1 MDFKLSA
8 NAEEIL
14 KNSRGEA
21 VRLNSERIE
30 TGHIIL
36 AILRQKQCKA
46 YNFLTE
52 NCDCDKHYDCKDFC
66 DCDKLKTLL
75 EERLKGTAGDDV
87 VVRYDDDMLLGDEAA
102 KLIKMSNLETLIF
115 HSGEV
120 GSLDLLSSILHDRQ
134 SSVFELF
141 NSLGVDYQLL
151 EKYRR
156 KNSSAPNF
164 KIQIFAKDEDNDE
177 ISRIEFNAQSFETY
191 ENPGKEAETPM
202 LDNFGKNLSSLAEQG
217 LLDPVV
223 GREKEIQRICK
234 ILSRRDKEI
243 ERIAQ
248 VLTRRKKNNPI
259 LIGEP
264 GVGKSSIAEGL
275 AIRIAEKN
283 IPYSLMDKTI
293 YTLDLALVVAGT
305 KYRGQFEERI
315 KGLIAELEKNEN
327 IIVFIDEIHTI
338 AGAGNSEGGL
348 DASNIFKPALARGEI
363 QCIGATTIEEY
374 RKYIEADGALE
385 RRFQKVLVEPTSKED
400 TLEILRNIKGKYEEF
415 HNVVY
420 SEEALKACVE
430 MTERYM
436 PERNL
441 PDKAIDVL
449 DEAGA
454 GKSISSCQISQTYK
468 DIQKSLTEAKKERQ
482 AYATEQKFEQA
493 LQLKNKIEALQH
505 RLEEERELMS
515 KHLSDNPQNVSEK
528 DVAAVV
534 SSASGISVEK
544 IEQDEKQK
552 LLDMQSVLSH
562 QIIGQNEAVEKVCQ
576 AIKRTRTGLKDPER
590 PSGSFIFIGSTGVG
604 KTLLAK
610 RMAEYLFGSRDSLI
624 RFDMSEFM
632 EKHSVSKLIGA
643 PPGYVGYEQAGQL
656 TEKVRTHPY
665 SIILFDEIEKAH
677 SDVFN
682 LLLQIL
688 DEGRLSDAS
697 GRKVD
702 FRNTIIIMTSN
713 VGTRRLS
720 EFGVGVG
727 FSTSS
732 IKENTAAMEQNLI
745 ERDLKKTFAPEFLN
759 RIDEIVYFNPL
770 GKEELIQIVD
780 LELQNLINRLQQ
792 VHYSLEVDASAKE
805 FIVSQTSVGQSGARP
820 IRRSIQSLIENPL
833 SDLLLQRTDEN
844 DTHILVSSDKTTET
858 EKLSFTFNQTNFT
871 TGE

>member
-52 NCDCDKHYDCKDFC
+52 NC

-234 ILSRRDKEI
+234 ILS
-243 ERIAQ
+243 
-248 VLTRRKKNNPI
+248 RRKKNNPI

-515 KHLSDNPQNVSEK
+515 KHLLDNPQNVSEK

-552 LLDMQSVLSH
+552 LLDMQAVLSH

-805 FIVSQTSVGQSGARP
+805 FIVSQTSVGQYGARP

-858 EKLSFTFNQTNFT
+858 EKLSFTFNQTNCT
-871 TGE
+871 TEE

>member
-52 NCDCDKHYDCKDFC
+52 NC

-234 ILSRRDKEI
+234 ILS
-243 ERIAQ
+243 
-248 VLTRRKKNNPI
+248 RRKKNNPI

-468 DIQKSLTEAKKERQ
+468 DIQKLLTEAKKERQ

-552 LLDMQSVLSH
+552 LLDMQAVLSH

-805 FIVSQTSVGQSGARP
+805 FIVSQTSVGQYGARP

-858 EKLSFTFNQTNFT
+858 EKLSFTFNQTNRT
-871 TGE
+871 TEE

>member
-52 NCDCDKHYDCKDFC
+52 NC

-234 ILSRRDKEI
+234 ILS
-243 ERIAQ
+243 
-248 VLTRRKKNNPI
+248 RRKKNNPI

-562 QIIGQNEAVEKVCQ
+562 RRIGQNEAVEKVCQ

-805 FIVSQTSVGQSGARP
+805 FIVSQTSVGQYGARP

-858 EKLSFTFNQTNFT
+858 EKLSFTFNQTNCT
-871 TGE
+871 TEE

>member
-52 NCDCDKHYDCKDFC
+52 NC

-234 ILSRRDKEI
+234 ILS
-243 ERIAQ
+243 
-248 VLTRRKKNNPI
+248 RRKKNNPI

-732 IKENTAAMEQNLI
+732 IKENTSAMEQNLI

-805 FIVSQTSVGQSGARP
+805 FIVSQTSVGQYGARP

-858 EKLSFTFNQTNFT
+858 EKLSFTFNQTNCT
-871 TGE
+871 TEE

>member
-1 MDFKLSA
+1 
-8 NAEEIL
+8 
-14 KNSRGEA
+14 
-21 VRLNSERIE
+21 
-30 TGHIIL
+30 
-36 AILRQKQCKA
+36 
-46 YNFLTE
+46 
-52 NCDCDKHYDCKDFC
+52 
-66 DCDKLKTLL
+66 
-75 EERLKGTAGDDV
+75 
-87 VVRYDDDMLLGDEAA
+87 
-102 KLIKMSNLETLIF
+102 
-115 HSGEV
+115 
-120 GSLDLLSSILHDRQ
+120 
-134 SSVFELF
+134 
-141 NSLGVDYQLL
+141 
-151 EKYRR
+151 
-156 KNSSAPNF
+156 
-164 KIQIFAKDEDNDE
+164 
-177 ISRIEFNAQSFETY
+177 
-191 ENPGKEAETPM
+191 M

-234 ILSRRDKEI
+234 ILS
-243 ERIAQ
+243 
-248 VLTRRKKNNPI
+248 RRKKNNPI

-515 KHLSDNPQNVSEK
+515 KHLLDNPQNVSEK

-552 LLDMQSVLSH
+552 LLDMQAVLSH

-805 FIVSQTSVGQSGARP
+805 FIVSQTSVGQYGARP

-858 EKLSFTFNQTNFT
+858 EKLSFTFNQTNCT
-871 TGE
+871 TEE

>member
-52 NCDCDKHYDCKDFC
+52 NC

-234 ILSRRDKEI
+234 ILSRR
-243 ERIAQ
+243 
-248 VLTRRKKNNPI
+248 KKNNPI

-283 IPYSLMDKTI
+283 IPYSLMNKTI

-805 FIVSQTSVGQSGARP
+805 FIVSQTSVGQYGARP

-858 EKLSFTFNQTNFT
+858 EKLSFTFNQTNRT
-871 TGE
+871 TEE

>member
-52 NCDCDKHYDCKDFC
+52 NC

-234 ILSRRDKEI
+234 ILS
-243 ERIAQ
+243 
-248 VLTRRKKNNPI
+248 RRKKNNPI

-515 KHLSDNPQNVSEK
+515 NHLSDNPQNVSEK

-805 FIVSQTSVGQSGARP
+805 FIVSQTSVGQYGARP

-858 EKLSFTFNQTNFT
+858 EKLSFTFNQTNCT
-871 TGE
+871 TEE

>member
-52 NCDCDKHYDCKDFC
+52 NC

-234 ILSRRDKEI
+234 ILS
-243 ERIAQ
+243 
-248 VLTRRKKNNPI
+248 RRKKNNPI

-732 IKENTAAMEQNLI
+732 IKENTVAMEQNLI

-805 FIVSQTSVGQSGARP
+805 FIVSQTSVGQYGARP

-858 EKLSFTFNQTNFT
+858 EKLSFTFNQTNCT
-871 TGE
+871 TEE

>member
-52 NCDCDKHYDCKDFC
+52 NC

-234 ILSRRDKEI
+234 ILS
-243 ERIAQ
+243 
-248 VLTRRKKNNPI
+248 RRKKNNPI

-515 KHLSDNPQNVSEK
+515 KHLLDNPQNVSEK

-552 LLDMQSVLSH
+552 LLDMQAVLSH

-805 FIVSQTSVGQSGARP
+805 FIVLQTSVGQYGARP

-833 SDLLLQRTDEN
+833 SDLLLQRTDEK

-858 EKLSFTFNQTNFT
+858 EKLSFTFNQTNRT
-871 TGE
+871 TEE

>member
-52 NCDCDKHYDCKDFC
+52 NC

-234 ILSRRDKEI
+234 ILS
-243 ERIAQ
+243 
-248 VLTRRKKNNPI
+248 RRKKNNPI

-468 DIQKSLTEAKKERQ
+468 DIQKSLTEAKKARQ

-805 FIVSQTSVGQSGARP
+805 FIVLQTSVGQYGARP

-858 EKLSFTFNQTNFT
+858 EKLSFTFNQTNCT
-871 TGE
+871 TEE

>member
-52 NCDCDKHYDCKDFC
+52 NC

-234 ILSRRDKEI
+234 ILS
-243 ERIAQ
+243 
-248 VLTRRKKNNPI
+248 RRKKNNPI

-792 VHYSLEVDASAKE
+792 VHYSLEVDDSAKE
-805 FIVSQTSVGQSGARP
+805 FIVSQTSVGQYGARP

-858 EKLSFTFNQTNFT
+858 EKLSFTFNQTNRT
-871 TGE
+871 TEE

>member
-52 NCDCDKHYDCKDFC
+52 NC

-234 ILSRRDKEI
+234 ILS
-243 ERIAQ
+243 
-248 VLTRRKKNNPI
+248 RRKKNNPI

-454 GKSISSCQISQTYK
+454 GKSISSCQISQAYK

-515 KHLSDNPQNVSEK
+515 KHLLDNPQNVSEK

-805 FIVSQTSVGQSGARP
+805 FIVSQTSVGQYGARP

-858 EKLSFTFNQTNFT
+858 EKLSFTFNQTNCT
-871 TGE
+871 TEE

>member
-52 NCDCDKHYDCKDFC
+52 NC

-223 GREKEIQRICK
+223 GREKEIQRICN
-234 ILSRRDKEI
+234 ILS
-243 ERIAQ
+243 
-248 VLTRRKKNNPI
+248 RRKKNNPI

-805 FIVSQTSVGQSGARP
+805 FIVSQTSVGQYGARP

-858 EKLSFTFNQTNFT
+858 EKLSFTFNQTNCT
-871 TGE
+871 TEE

>member
-52 NCDCDKHYDCKDFC
+52 NC

-234 ILSRRDKEI
+234 ILSRR
-243 ERIAQ
+243 
-248 VLTRRKKNNPI
+248 KKNNPI

-315 KGLIAELEKNEN
+315 KGLIAELEKNKN

-505 RLEEERELMS
+505 RLEEEREQMS

-805 FIVSQTSVGQSGARP
+805 FIISQTSVGQYGARP

-858 EKLSFTFNQTNFT
+858 EKLSFTFNQTNCT
-871 TGE
+871 TEE

>member
-52 NCDCDKHYDCKDFC
+52 NC

-141 NSLGVDYQLL
+141 NSLGVDYPLL

-234 ILSRRDKEI
+234 ILS
-243 ERIAQ
+243 
-248 VLTRRKKNNPI
+248 RRKKNNPI

-454 GKSISSCQISQTYK
+454 GKSISSCQISQAYK

-552 LLDMQSVLSH
+552 LLDMQAVLSH

-732 IKENTAAMEQNLI
+732 IKENTAAMEQSLI

-805 FIVSQTSVGQSGARP
+805 FIVSQTSVGQYGARP

-833 SDLLLQRTDEN
+833 SDLLLQRTDDN
-844 DTHILVSSDKTTET
+844 NTHILVSVDKNAES
-858 EKLSFTFNQTNFT
+858 EKLSFTFNQPNCT
-871 TGE
+871 TEE

>member
-52 NCDCDKHYDCKDFC
+52 NC

-234 ILSRRDKEI
+234 ILS
-243 ERIAQ
+243 
-248 VLTRRKKNNPI
+248 RRKKNNPI

-552 LLDMQSVLSH
+552 LLDMQAVLSH

-713 VGTRRLS
+713 VGTRRLR

-805 FIVSQTSVGQSGARP
+805 FIVSQTSVGQYGARP

-858 EKLSFTFNQTNFT
+858 EKLSFTFNQTNCT
-871 TGE
+871 TEE

>member
-52 NCDCDKHYDCKDFC
+52 NC

-234 ILSRRDKEI
+234 ILS
-243 ERIAQ
+243 
-248 VLTRRKKNNPI
+248 RRKKNNPI

-805 FIVSQTSVGQSGARP
+805 FIVSQTSVGQYGARP

-833 SDLLLQRTDEN
+833 SDLLLQRTDEK

-858 EKLSFTFNQTNFT
+858 EKLSFTFNQTNCT
-871 TGE
+871 TEE

>member
-52 NCDCDKHYDCKDFC
+52 NC

-234 ILSRRDKEI
+234 ILS
-243 ERIAQ
+243 
-248 VLTRRKKNNPI
+248 RRKKNNPI

-780 LELQNLINRLQQ
+780 LELQNLINRLKQ

-805 FIVSQTSVGQSGARP
+805 FIVSQTSVGQYGARP

-858 EKLSFTFNQTNFT
+858 EKLSFTFNQTNCT
-871 TGE
+871 TEE

>member
-52 NCDCDKHYDCKDFC
+52 NC

-234 ILSRRDKEI
+234 ILS
-243 ERIAQ
+243 
-248 VLTRRKKNNPI
+248 RRKKNNPI

-552 LLDMQSVLSH
+552 LLDMQAVLSH

-792 VHYSLEVDASAKE
+792 VHYSLEVDTSAKE
-805 FIVSQTSVGQSGARP
+805 FIVLQTSVGQYGARP

-858 EKLSFTFNQTNFT
+858 EKLSFTFNQTNCT
-871 TGE
+871 TEE

>member
-52 NCDCDKHYDCKDFC
+52 NC

-234 ILSRRDKEI
+234 ILSRR
-243 ERIAQ
+243 
-248 VLTRRKKNNPI
+248 KKNNPI

-420 SEEALKACVE
+420 SEAALKACVE

-515 KHLSDNPQNVSEK
+515 KHLLDNPQNVSEK

-552 LLDMQSVLSH
+552 LLDMQAVLSH

-805 FIVSQTSVGQSGARP
+805 FIVSQTSVGQYGARP

-858 EKLSFTFNQTNFT
+858 EKLSFTFNQTNCT
-871 TGE
+871 TEE

>member
-52 NCDCDKHYDCKDFC
+52 NC

-234 ILSRRDKEI
+234 ILS
-243 ERIAQ
+243 
-248 VLTRRKKNNPI
+248 RRKKNNPI

-468 DIQKSLTEAKKERQ
+468 DIQKSLTEAKKARQ

-552 LLDMQSVLSH
+552 LLDMQAVLSH

-805 FIVSQTSVGQSGARP
+805 FIVSQTSVGQYGARP

-858 EKLSFTFNQTNFT
+858 EKLSFTFNQTNCT
-871 TGE
+871 TEE

>member
-52 NCDCDKHYDCKDFC
+52 NCDCDK
-66 DCDKLKTLL
+66 LKTLL

-87 VVRYDDDMLLGDEAA
+87 VVRYNDDMLLGDEAA

-234 ILSRRDKEI
+234 ILS
-243 ERIAQ
+243 
-248 VLTRRKKNNPI
+248 RRKKNNPI

-552 LLDMQSVLSH
+552 LLDMQAVLSH

-805 FIVSQTSVGQSGARP
+805 FIVSQTSVGQYGARP

-858 EKLSFTFNQTNFT
+858 EKLSFTFNQTNRT
-871 TGE
+871 TEE

>member
-52 NCDCDKHYDCKDFC
+52 NC

-234 ILSRRDKEI
+234 ILS
-243 ERIAQ
+243 
-248 VLTRRKKNNPI
+248 RRKKNNPI

-505 RLEEERELMS
+505 RLEEEREQMS

-552 LLDMQSVLSH
+552 LLDMQAVLSH

-805 FIVSQTSVGQSGARP
+805 FIVSQTSVGQYGARP

-858 EKLSFTFNQTNFT
+858 EKLSFTFNQTNRT
-871 TGE
+871 TEE

>member
-52 NCDCDKHYDCKDFC
+52 NC

-234 ILSRRDKEI
+234 ILS
-243 ERIAQ
+243 
-248 VLTRRKKNNPI
+248 RRKKNNPI

-505 RLEEERELMS
+505 CLEEERELMS
-515 KHLSDNPQNVSEK
+515 KHLLDNPQNVSEK

-805 FIVSQTSVGQSGARP
+805 FIVSQTSVGQYGARP

-858 EKLSFTFNQTNFT
+858 EKLSFTFNQTNRT
-871 TGE
+871 TEE

>member
-52 NCDCDKHYDCKDFC
+52 NC

-234 ILSRRDKEI
+234 ILS
-243 ERIAQ
+243 
-248 VLTRRKKNNPI
+248 RRKKNNPI

-468 DIQKSLTEAKKERQ
+468 DIQKLLTEAKKERQ

-805 FIVSQTSVGQSGARP
+805 FIVSQTSVGQYGARP

-858 EKLSFTFNQTNFT
+858 EKLSFTFNQTNCT
-871 TGE
+871 TEE

>member
-52 NCDCDKHYDCKDFC
+52 NC

-234 ILSRRDKEI
+234 ILSRR
-243 ERIAQ
+243 
-248 VLTRRKKNNPI
+248 KKNNPI

-315 KGLIAELEKNEN
+315 KGLIAELEKNKN

-552 LLDMQSVLSH
+552 LLDMQAVLSH

-770 GKEELIQIVD
+770 GKDELIQIVD

-805 FIVSQTSVGQSGARP
+805 FIVSQTSVGQYGARP

-858 EKLSFTFNQTNFT
+858 EKLSFTFNQTNRT
-871 TGE
+871 TEE

>member
-52 NCDCDKHYDCKDFC
+52 NC

-234 ILSRRDKEI
+234 ILS
-243 ERIAQ
+243 
-248 VLTRRKKNNPI
+248 RRKKNNPI

-493 LQLKNKIEALQH
+493 LQLKNKIEALKH

-732 IKENTAAMEQNLI
+732 IKENTAAMEQYLI

-805 FIVSQTSVGQSGARP
+805 FIVSQTSVGQYGARP

-858 EKLSFTFNQTNFT
+858 EKLSFTFNQTNCT
-871 TGE
+871 TEE

>member
-52 NCDCDKHYDCKDFC
+52 NC

-234 ILSRRDKEI
+234 ILS
-243 ERIAQ
+243 
-248 VLTRRKKNNPI
+248 RRKKNNPI

-515 KHLSDNPQNVSEK
+515 KHLLDNPQNVSEK

-552 LLDMQSVLSH
+552 LLDMQAVLSH

-805 FIVSQTSVGQSGARP
+805 FIVSQTSVGQYGARP

-858 EKLSFTFNQTNFT
+858 EKLSFTFNQTNRT
-871 TGE
+871 TEE

>member
-52 NCDCDKHYDCKDFC
+52 NC

-234 ILSRRDKEI
+234 ILS
-243 ERIAQ
+243 
-248 VLTRRKKNNPI
+248 RRKKNNPI

-505 RLEEERELMS
+505 CLEEERELMS

-805 FIVSQTSVGQSGARP
+805 FIVSQTSVGQYGARP

-858 EKLSFTFNQTNFT
+858 EKLSFTFNQTNCT
-871 TGE
+871 TEE

>member
-52 NCDCDKHYDCKDFC
+52 NC

-234 ILSRRDKEI
+234 ILS
-243 ERIAQ
+243 
-248 VLTRRKKNNPI
+248 RRKKNNPI

-805 FIVSQTSVGQSGARP
+805 FIVSQTSVGQYGARP

-871 TGE
+871 TEE

>member
-52 NCDCDKHYDCKDFC
+52 NC

-234 ILSRRDKEI
+234 ILSRR
-243 ERIAQ
+243 
-248 VLTRRKKNNPI
+248 KKNNPI

-283 IPYSLMDKTI
+283 MPYSLMNKTI

-552 LLDMQSVLSH
+552 LLDMQAVLSH

-745 ERDLKKTFAPEFLN
+745 ERDLKKTFAP
-759 RIDEIVYFNPL
+759 
-770 GKEELIQIVD
+770 
-780 LELQNLINRLQQ
+780 
-792 VHYSLEVDASAKE
+792 
-805 FIVSQTSVGQSGARP
+805 
-820 IRRSIQSLIENPL
+820 
-833 SDLLLQRTDEN
+833 
-844 DTHILVSSDKTTET
+844 
-858 EKLSFTFNQTNFT
+858 
-871 TGE
+871 

>member
-52 NCDCDKHYDCKDFC
+52 NC

-234 ILSRRDKEI
+234 ILSRR
-243 ERIAQ
+243 
-248 VLTRRKKNNPI
+248 KKNNPI

-400 TLEILRNIKGKYEEF
+400 TL
-415 HNVVY
+415 
-420 SEEALKACVE
+420 
-430 MTERYM
+430 
-436 PERNL
+436 
-441 PDKAIDVL
+441 
-449 DEAGA
+449 
-454 GKSISSCQISQTYK
+454 
-468 DIQKSLTEAKKERQ
+468 
-482 AYATEQKFEQA
+482 
-493 LQLKNKIEALQH
+493 
-505 RLEEERELMS
+505 
-515 KHLSDNPQNVSEK
+515 
-528 DVAAVV
+528 
-534 SSASGISVEK
+534 
-544 IEQDEKQK
+544 
-552 LLDMQSVLSH
+552 
-562 QIIGQNEAVEKVCQ
+562 
-576 AIKRTRTGLKDPER
+576 
-590 PSGSFIFIGSTGVG
+590 
-604 KTLLAK
+604 
-610 RMAEYLFGSRDSLI
+610 
-624 RFDMSEFM
+624 
-632 EKHSVSKLIGA
+632 
-643 PPGYVGYEQAGQL
+643 
-656 TEKVRTHPY
+656 
-665 SIILFDEIEKAH
+665 
-677 SDVFN
+677 
-682 LLLQIL
+682 
-688 DEGRLSDAS
+688 
-697 GRKVD
+697 
-702 FRNTIIIMTSN
+702 
-713 VGTRRLS
+713 
-720 EFGVGVG
+720 
-727 FSTSS
+727 
-732 IKENTAAMEQNLI
+732 
-745 ERDLKKTFAPEFLN
+745 
-759 RIDEIVYFNPL
+759 
-770 GKEELIQIVD
+770 
-780 LELQNLINRLQQ
+780 
-792 VHYSLEVDASAKE
+792 
-805 FIVSQTSVGQSGARP
+805 
-820 IRRSIQSLIENPL
+820 
-833 SDLLLQRTDEN
+833 
-844 DTHILVSSDKTTET
+844 
-858 EKLSFTFNQTNFT
+858 
-871 TGE
+871 

>member
-52 NCDCDKHYDCKDFC
+52 NC

-234 ILSRRDKEI
+234 ILSRR
-243 ERIAQ
+243 
-248 VLTRRKKNNPI
+248 KKNNPI
-259 LIGEP
+259 LLGEP

-454 GKSISSCQISQTYK
+454 GKSISSCQISQAYK

-805 FIVSQTSVGQSGARP
+805 FIVSQTSVGQYGARP

-858 EKLSFTFNQTNFT
+858 EKLSFTFNQTNCT
-871 TGE
+871 TEE

>member
-52 NCDCDKHYDCKDFC
+52 NC

-234 ILSRRDKEI
+234 ILS
-243 ERIAQ
+243 
-248 VLTRRKKNNPI
+248 RRKKNNPI

-515 KHLSDNPQNVSEK
+515 KYLSDNPQNVSEK

-805 FIVSQTSVGQSGARP
+805 FIVSQTSVGQYGARP

-858 EKLSFTFNQTNFT
+858 EKLSFTFNQTNCT
-871 TGE
+871 TEE

>member
-52 NCDCDKHYDCKDFC
+52 NC

-234 ILSRRDKEI
+234 ILSRR
-243 ERIAQ
+243 
-248 VLTRRKKNNPI
+248 KKNNPI

-283 IPYSLMDKTI
+283 IPYSLMNKTI

-327 IIVFIDEIHTI
+327 RIVFIDEIHTI

-363 QCIGATTIEEY
+363 QCIGATTIEQY
-374 RKYIEADGALE
+374 RKYIEVDGALE

-493 LQLKNKIEALQH
+493 LQLKNKIGALQH

-805 FIVSQTSVGQSGARP
+805 FIVSQTSVGQYGARP

-858 EKLSFTFNQTNFT
+858 EKLSFTFNQTNCT
-871 TGE
+871 TEE

>member
-52 NCDCDKHYDCKDFC
+52 NC

-234 ILSRRDKEI
+234 ILS
-243 ERIAQ
+243 
-248 VLTRRKKNNPI
+248 RRKKNNPI

-515 KHLSDNPQNVSEK
+515 KHLLDNPQNVSEK

-552 LLDMQSVLSH
+552 LLDMQAVLSH

-805 FIVSQTSVGQSGARP
+805 FIVSQTSVGQYGARP

-858 EKLSFTFNQTNFT
+858 EKLSFTFNQTNCT
-871 TGE
+871 IEE

>member
-52 NCDCDKHYDCKDFC
+52 NCDCDK
-66 DCDKLKTLL
+66 LKTLL

-87 VVRYDDDMLLGDEAA
+87 VVRYDDDMRLGDEAA

-234 ILSRRDKEI
+234 ILS
-243 ERIAQ
+243 
-248 VLTRRKKNNPI
+248 RRKKNNPI

-805 FIVSQTSVGQSGARP
+805 FIVSQTSVGQYGARP

-858 EKLSFTFNQTNFT
+858 EKLSFTFNQTNCT
-871 TGE
+871 TEE

>member
-52 NCDCDKHYDCKDFC
+52 NC

-151 EKYRR
+151 ENYRR

-234 ILSRRDKEI
+234 ILS
-243 ERIAQ
+243 
-248 VLTRRKKNNPI
+248 RRKKNNPI

-805 FIVSQTSVGQSGARP
+805 FIVSQTSVGQYGARP

-858 EKLSFTFNQTNFT
+858 EKLSFTFNQTNCT
-871 TGE
+871 TEE

>member
-52 NCDCDKHYDCKDFC
+52 NC

-234 ILSRRDKEI
+234 ILS
-243 ERIAQ
+243 
-248 VLTRRKKNNPI
+248 RRKKNNPI

-468 DIQKSLTEAKKERQ
+468 NLQKSLTEAKKERQ

-505 RLEEERELMS
+505 RLEEEREQMS

-780 LELQNLINRLQQ
+780 LELQNLISRLQQ

-805 FIVSQTSVGQSGARP
+805 FIVSQTSVGQYGARP

-858 EKLSFTFNQTNFT
+858 EKLSFTFNQTNRT
-871 TGE
+871 TEE